1 MGVSSGNI
9 WLSGYPCGNW
19 LGKTI
24 GKTPPS
30 SFYYYFCKRRTLR
43 AMDSE
48 LFDKFLKESKRRL
61 NEKSDSEKV
70 RVFIDW
76 CIKNGYE
83 EVILRISSEEKG
95 GWAKNYFLDFTTTR
109 IIVTKK
115 SFLTKFADLGYV
127 AGLAPYPY
135 LVLRKDTNP
144 STIRSQ
150 ATSSPE
156 ELLKRQQSF
165 YIWYSDIAEFVLRKG
180 IETMVTNMFGRAI
193 VSNFLR
199 IKTSSG
205 KEYNFTL
212 PVNKNGTYEQ
222 IRFWIGVVLP
232 SFCPPY

>member
-1 MGVSSGNI
+1 LILQEEGI
-9 WLSGYPCGNW
+9 W
-19 LGKTI
+19 
-24 GKTPPS
+24 
-30 SFYYYFCKRRTLR
+30 R
-43 AMDSE
+43 AMDSG
-48 LFDKFLKESKRRL
+48 LFGKFLKESKRRL
-61 NEKSDSEKV
+61 NDKSDSEKI
-70 RVFIDW
+70 RIFIDW

-95 GWAKNYFLDFTTTR
+95 GWAKNYFLDFTTNR

-135 LVLRKDTNP
+135 LVLLKYPESSN
-144 STIRSQ
+144 IRSQ

-156 ELLKRQQSF
+156 ELLKREGFS
-165 YIWYSDIAEFVLRKG
+165 IWYSDIAEFVLRKG
-180 IETMVTNMFGRAI
+180 IETVVTNMFGRAI
-193 VSNFLR
+193 VSNFLH

-205 KEYNFTL
+205 KDYNFTL
-212 PVNKNGTYEQ
+212 PVNKNGNYEQ